1 MISNA
6 YFERFDTAK
15 YRSRNPLQ
23 RALIRRFGSAVKDF
37 FVTAD
42 PRRSVLEV
50 GVGEGFLSG
59 YLLECFPD
67 RSFIGVDRNEADVR
81 RLRTKFPGIEAQ
93 VGSAYDLATWRERGN
108 IDLVLCCEVLEHL
121 EQPELALREILSLGP
136 KYVIASVPHEP
147 FFMASNL
154 LRGKN
159 IRRLGNDEEHIN
171 HWGRRSFHELL
182 SKHFEVVQMTTTF
195 PWIVAL
201 LRPRAIA

>member
-1 MISNA
+1 VITNA
-6 YFERFDTAK
+6 HFERFDTAK
-15 YRSRNPLQ
+15 YRSRNPIQ
-23 RALIRRFGSAVKDF
+23 RALIRRFALAVREY
-37 FVTAD
+37 FVEAD

-67 RSFIGVDRNEADVR
+67 RSFIGVDVNEPDIR
-81 RLRTKFPGIEAQ
+81 RLRAKFPGIEAQ
-93 VGSAYDLATWRERGN
+93 VGSAYDLSAWRTRRD

-121 EQPELALREILSLGP
+121 EQPELALQEILSVGP

-159 IRRLGNDEEHIN
+159 VRRLGNDEEHIN
-171 HWGRRSFHELL
+171 HWGRRSFRDLL
-182 SKHFEVVQMTTTF
+182 SKQFEVVRMTTTF

-201 LRPRAIA
+201 LRPRVLV